1 MKPEPWHE
9 IHKLLDAVLELAPDA
24 RPAFLAKACAS
35 DPDLLKRK
43 SNPCLPRMSMLAA
56 LS

>member
-1 MKPEPWHE
+1 VKPEPWHE